1 MGQLLDS
8 TQQGTADLSQG
19 HKWKDLGVINPC
31 AKPGKNKNSTVMY
44 KGGCMPPFA
53 VVKEQDQRLYDD
65 STRDEKWGH
74 ESLLSLRLREM
85 QKVVEGVQGTHTGS
99 SPKPRAEPE
108 PEPEV
113 QLQP

>member
-8 TQQGTADLSQG
+8 TQQGSKDLSEG
-19 HKWKDLGVINPC
+19 HKWKDLGVTNPC
-31 AKPGKNKNSTVMY
+31 AKPGKNKNSTIMY
-44 KGGCMPPFA
+44 KAGGMPPFA
-53 VVKEQDQRLYDD
+53 VVSEQNQKLYDD
-65 STRDEKWGH
+65 SARDEKWGH

-85 QKVVEGVQGTHTGS
+85 QKVVGGLPHT

-108 PEPEV
+108 PEV